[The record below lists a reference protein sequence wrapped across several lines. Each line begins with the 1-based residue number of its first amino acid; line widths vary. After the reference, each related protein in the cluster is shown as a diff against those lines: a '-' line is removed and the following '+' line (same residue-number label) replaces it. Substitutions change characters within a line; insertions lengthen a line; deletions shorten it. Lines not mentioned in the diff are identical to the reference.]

1 MNKYLILY
9 ARFIKFILPYRRKW
23 LVVLF
28 FNVLAGLLSLV
39 IPYLSQD
46 AVDIAF
52 GKKDLGVFLKL
63 SIIGAVVFAASELFN
78 RFSYWLQRVIN
89 LKVKFDLHKKVFKHL
104 QYLSY
109 SWFQNKSTGEH
120 IFKINYDIDAA
131 TEFVTGALPQVLSIL
146 LRAIL
151 ILFIV
156 SYLNW
161 KIALCG
167 FLLSPLVFLPPYF
180 FSRIMEKYYQKII
193 ESSEGITRY
202 LQEVFSHIHLVKIW
216 PAEKMAIRCFS
227 RKLIANIRLSLSVLK
242 VEIASGVTVELITKL
257 IIGLIAFYGGY
268 LVIKQDLT
276 LGRLTAIMVYLS
288 QLAGLQEQF
297 SGFWQASISG
307 TISCGRI
314 AGILDTPPQIRDRAG
329 AMNIE
334 FKSNEVRFDK
344 VSFGY
349 RGSEFV
355 VRNIS
360 FFIKSGEFVALVG
373 PSGAG
378 KTTILNLLVRL
389 YEPQEGS
396 VSIDNRDIRSVKLDS
411 LKSQI
416 GFAMQEHFLSDD
428 TIFNNIAYCRGV
440 STAQEVEEVS
450 RLAGVDDFVKELS
463 LGYQTVIGEN
473 ACKLSEGQKQKIA
486 IARALLKR
494 PKVLILDEAM
504 ASMDSASE
512 EKIILNIKNYCKGM
526 VVIIVSHRFSAV
538 KACGRVLYLSA
549 PDSLLEGSLA
559 GFLTGHPE
567 FRGLFAGQLPDS

>member
-1 MNKYLILY
+1 MMNKQLVLY
-9 ARFIKFILPYRRKW
+9 VRFIKFILPYRRKW
-23 LVVLF
+23 LLVLF
-28 FNVLAGLLSLV
+28 FNVLAGLLSLI
-39 IPYLSQD
+39 IPYLTKD
-46 AVDIAF
+46 VVDTAM
-52 GKKDLGVFLKL
+52 GKKDFGVFLKL
-63 SIIGAVVFAASELFN
+63 AIIGGSVFAIGELFN
-78 RFSYWLQRVIN
+78 RLSYCFQRGIN
-89 LKVKFDLHKKVFKHL
+89 LKVNFDLHKKVFQHL

-109 SWFQNKSTGEH
+109 SWFQGKSTGEH
-120 IFKINYDIDAA
+120 IFKVNYDIDAA
-131 TEFVTGALPQVLSIL
+131 TEFVTGSLPQVLLIL
-146 LRAIL
+146 PRAIL

-156 SYLNW
+156 FYLNW

-180 FSRIMEKYYQKII
+180 FSRIMGKYYQKII
-193 ESSEGITRY
+193 ESSEGITQY
-202 LQEVFSHIHLVKIW
+202 LQEVFSHIQLVKIW
-216 PAEKMAIRCFS
+216 PAEKRAIRCFS
-227 RKLIANIRLSLSVLK
+227 RKLIANIRLSLSALK
-242 VEIASGVTVELITKL
+242 VEIASGIIVEFITKL
-257 IIGLIAFYGGY
+257 IIGLITFYGGY

-276 LGRLTAIMVYLS
+276 LGSLTAIMVYLS

-314 AGILDTPPQIRDRAG
+314 AEILDIETQIRDRAG
-329 AMNIE
+329 ARNIE
-334 FKSNEVRFDK
+334 FKSPDVRFDK
-344 VSFGY
+344 VNFGY

-396 VSIDNRDIRSVKLDS
+396 ISIDNQDIQSVKLDS

-416 GFAMQEHFLSDD
+416 GFAMQEHFLFDD

-440 STAQEVEEVS
+440 STAEEVEEVS
-450 RLAGVDDFVKELS
+450 RLAGVDDFVKELP

-486 IARALLKR
+486 IARALLKK
-494 PKVLILDEAM
+494 PKILILDEAM

-512 EKIILNIKNYCKGM
+512 EKIILNIKEEYKGM
-526 VVIIVSHRFSAV
+526 AVIIVS
-538 KACGRVLYLSA
+538 
-549 PDSLLEGSLA
+549 
-559 GFLTGHPE
+559 
-567 FRGLFAGQLPDS
+567 